1 MAYKDNITDYGF
13 GQMGSVFCDSANSP
27 IQPPLNKV
35 FVAITFIAETKLESH
50 SSATDSGLI
59 ADTSDPNVEYVG
71 TAVAAHNATID
82 QTPTQQTVTTG
93 CGGASIDSSNIFPRG
108 LTIYGRW
115 TRVEIANGESGALI
129 AYIGD

>member
-13 GQMGSVFCDSANSP
+13 GQMGSVFCDGANLP
-27 IQPPLNKV
+27 IEPPLGKV
-35 FVAITFIAETKLESH
+35 FVAITFVDETRLETH
-50 SSATDSGLI
+50 ASATNTGLV

-82 QTPTQQTVTTG
+82 QDPTQQTRVTG
-93 CGGASIDSSNIFPRG
+93 CGGVVIDKNNTFPRG

-115 TRVEIANGESGALI
+115 TRVEIANGETGALI